1 MSFIATQNDKMDDAV
16 KAFQDI
22 INNMPESQNA
32 FDIAKE
38 SILTNYRTQRNTK
51 SSVIWS
57 YIYAQDLGLD
67 YDRNKLVFENVQGM
81 TLADVKK
88 FQEERVKDRL
98 YTYCILGN
106 EKSLDFNAMATYGK
120 VQKLSLEEIFGY

>member
-1 MSFIATQNDKMDDAV
+1 MNDAV
-16 KAFQDI
+16 SAFQDI

-38 SILTNYRTQRNTK
+38 STISNLRTQRTTK
-51 SSVIWS
+51 SQVIWA
-57 YIYAQDLGLD
+57 YINAQDMGLD
-67 YDRNKLVFENVQGM
+67 YDRSKLIFEKVQDL

-88 FQEERVKDRL
+88 FQEENIRNRK

-106 EKSLDFNAMATYGK
+106 ENSLDFKTMATYGTIRR
-120 VQKLSLEEIFGY
+120 VSLEEIFGY

>member
-1 MSFIATQNDKMDDAV
+1 MDDAV

-38 SILTNYRTQRNTK
+38 NLLTNLRTQRITK
-51 SSVIWS
+51 GSIIWN
-57 YIYAQDLGLD
+57 YIFAQDLGLD
-67 YDRNKLVFENVQGM
+67 YDRNKLIFENVQNM

-88 FQEERVKDRL
+88 FQEEHVKDRM
-98 YTYCILGN
+98 YTYCILGS
-106 EKSLDFNAMATYGK
+106 EKDLDFNTMAEYGK
-120 VQKLSLEEIFGY
+120 IQKLTLEDLFGY